1 MRVSPTARNPPL
13 GGACS
18 PERVPSPVHWC
29 CVGGAKGPPIPTLP
43 SFSGATPDDDDDG
56 TFSKEFEEHTA
67 IRSSE
72 DLDEILRQAQEKSAP
87 SRNEFA
93 DEEHTAISSSQEL
106 AAKSMKVPDEVAP
119 APVIKSSANV
129 VRRTNPAMP
138 AVRLSETMPAV
149 RASGSMPAMT
159 AADVRA
165 SSPSLDGARA
175 SSPPPTDDEL
185 LDAAFA
191 DPPAAV
197 AAQEVAPAPAMVNP
211 AAMFARA
218 PTPTP
223 PPMPHAAPL
232 PLSAPRAQSAPM
244 APFDLG
250 APPVAE
256 DSGKRERAHWR
267 LFAIAWILL
276 LGIGAASGFF
286 AYNRVSQAQ
295 RRAASAEAEAIAAE
309 AAALDV
315 NRRLKAKTAEVEAL
329 EAANAK
335 LTKQIAEQQRLEQER
350 LKPPKRK

>member
-1 MRVSPTARNPPL
+1 M
-13 GGACS
+13 
-18 PERVPSPVHWC
+18 
-29 CVGGAKGPPIPTLP
+29 GGAKGPPIPSLP
-43 SFSGATPDDDDDG
+43 SFSGATPDDDDG

-72 DLDEILRQAQEKSAP
+72 DLNEILRQAQEKSPP

-106 AAKSMKVPDEVAP
+106 AAKSMKVPDEVTP

-175 SSPPPTDDEL
+175 ASPAPTDDEL

-191 DPPAAV
+191 DPPAAA
-197 AAQEVAPAPAMVNP
+197 AAQEVAPAPAPQPTAPVPVANP

-256 DSGKRERAHWR
+256 ESGKRERAHWR

-286 AYNRVSQAQ
+286 AYSRVSQAQ